1 MIVGYRKPGMSFTA
15 AAGSLFNPVFL
26 SSTAELQDNDP
37 QSITRIA
44 FDTNYLDSPPSLFSG
59 GFIELRCEFDRT
71 DRHRFIGFLG
81 ATPPRNITGATV
93 ANLVIGVR
101 FRRPADSA
109 YDYVPTGMSNW
120 FQALTPDPVTGKS
133 SVWWLFPENM
143 EQVAGMAFRIY
154 NRRYVNDS
162 NPDGGPSAS
171 LTSQSLIESGEVWAS
186 PAVDLPIEQKFS
198 FQEIDP
204 TIRRR
209 TLGGRLDKVPR
220 TPYRQLD
227 VRLPADTTEV
237 ERKAGL
243 LDGLDWRRLE
253 GWLRQAAP
261 CAVAFQSK
269 VGGVFDKAEL
279 NLNAFMAE
287 CEPGPTTHVDKT
299 FYTKSLRFTE
309 LPS

>member
-1 MIVGYRKPGMSFTA
+1 MIVGYRKPVMSFTA
-15 AAGSLFNPVFL
+15 AAGSLFNPLFL
-26 SSTAELQDNDP
+26 SSTDELQDNDP
-37 QSITRIA
+37 QSVTRLA
-44 FDTNYLDSPPSLFSG
+44 FDANYLDSPPSLFSG

-71 DRHRFIGFLG
+71 DRHRYVGLLG
-81 ATPPRNITGATV
+81 VTPPTNLSGAV
-93 ANLVIGVR
+93 VNNLVVGVR
-101 FRRPADSA
+101 FRRPADVN
-109 YDYVPTGMSNW
+109 YDYTPTGMSNW
-120 FQALTPDPVTGKS
+120 FQALTPGVSGKS
-133 SVWWLFPENM
+133 SIWWLFPEDM

-162 NPDGGPSAS
+162 NPDGGASAS
-171 LTSQSLIESGEVWAS
+171 LTSKSYIDIGEVWAS

-198 FQEIDP
+198 FQQIDP

-209 TLGGRLDKVPR
+209 TLGGRLDKVAR
-220 TPYRQLD
+220 TSYRQLD

-237 ERKAGL
+237 ERKGGL
-243 LDGLDWRRLE
+243 LDALDWRTLEARL
-253 GWLRQAAP
+253 LQAAP